1 MTWRPPSNASSEGLM
16 TFWEFVGDI
25 VAFIVLCV
33 AFWMAFF
40 H

>member
-1 MTWRPPSNASSEGLM
+1 MANRINAGLM